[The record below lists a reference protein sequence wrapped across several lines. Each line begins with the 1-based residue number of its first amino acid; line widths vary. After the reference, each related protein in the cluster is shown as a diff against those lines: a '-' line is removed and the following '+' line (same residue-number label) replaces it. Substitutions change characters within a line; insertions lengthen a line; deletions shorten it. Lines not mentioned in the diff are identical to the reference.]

1 METNSTKPSFLLG
14 EEWLYY
20 KIYTGFATTD
30 MILQNDLHPL
40 INRLLQQGLIDKWFF
55 IRYADPEHHL
65 RLRVHLT
72 QTENIGAVILAF
84 RDTFRRLSDQHTVW
98 KIQTE
103 TYERELNR
111 YGNQLIE
118 QAETIFF
125 CDSECTVTLLNV
137 LEINQNDTEKW
148 MAGMASIDTFL
159 EVFGYDLSQKKTLTE
174 QLRTAFFNEFGVNA
188 TTKKELSAKYRN
200 HKTEIERFM
209 KSDAD
214 SNTLISVLQERN
226 SSLTA
231 PVSVILEHWKSDPI
245 RINDVLGSYI
255 HMMMN
260 RLFDS
265 NNRQCEMVLY
275 DLLCSYY
282 TSVLARKKKE
292 PLTVSD

>member
-1 METNSTKPSFLLG
+1 METNTTKPSFLLG

-30 MILQNDLHPL
+30 MILQNYLRPL
-40 INRLLQQGLIDKWFF
+40 ILRLLQQGIIDKWFF

-72 QTENIGAVILAF
+72 QTENIGTVILAF
-84 RDTFRRLSDQHTVW
+84 RETFRRLSDQHIVW

-111 YGNQLIE
+111 YGDQLIE
-118 QAETIFF
+118 QAETLFF
-125 CDSECTVTLLNV
+125 YDSECTVLLLNV
-137 LEINQNDTEKW
+137 LDSNENDTEKW

-159 EVFGYDLSQKKTLTE
+159 EAFGYDLEQKKALME
-174 QLRTAFFNEFGVNA
+174 RLRTAFFNEFGVNA
-188 TTKKELSAKYRN
+188 ATKKELSTKYRN
-200 HKTEIERFM
+200 HKTEMERFM
-209 KSDAD
+209 KSDAG
-214 SNTLISVLQERN
+214 SNTLIAVLQERN
-226 SSLTA
+226 KCLA
-231 PVSVILEHWKSDPI
+231 EPVRVILKHWKSDPV